1 MAVKY
6 TNHFLK
12 KLELLLEETSY
23 TIRYEKGNFQSGY
36 CILKDRKVIIINKFL
51 PLTGKIN
58 SLIDIIRTINIDKQR
73 LNNKNRA
80 LLNILYQTTTQF

>member
-6 TNHFLK
+6 KNHLLK

-58 SLIDIIRTINIDKQR
+58 SLIEIIRTINIDKHR

-80 LLNILYQTTTQF
+80 LLNNLYQITTQF

>member
-12 KLELLLEETSY
+12 KLELLLEATSY

-80 LLNILYQTTTQF
+80 LLNNLYQITTQF